1 MRSQFG
7 KYFANA
13 LRRDCVNE
21 NWTSISDTAYA
32 SAGGDG
38 GQNLLLIGGEDICH
52 SASGFVSRIVARGH
66 ESVIEHS
73 NVVFSLE
80 DATADLLFLVLR
92 SNRFLTCVPAGNTY
106 YLAGNIRMFK
116 DLVRTLRNQMNQADE
131 SGAEL
136 LRKLVEQFYNLP
148 QAFFTDFVEV
158 GWMKAEGFA
167 EKEAAEPIVPKVIYQ
182 EPSGQVV
189 ELLHLDSPN
198 VLPEWL
204 SLADRELLTTC
215 TVRITTSRDSSLQE
229 VRHRPAAYS
238 QESQRYVDLQNRLEY
253 IHPAEIPQDVAFPV
267 DLSGIPA
274 LSSSF
279 LRGTGEGET
288 VSLSFADMIYFTKAC
303 YTALRQAGFSPE
315 VARGDLAKCHEDND
329 CCDKIP
335 SAVASLSGVAR
346 RSGSPAANSRASPRH
361 FGVSAEERLAA
372 GSHAIRNGLVTLPCG
387 CKVIWSSH

>member
-1 MRSQFG
+1 MRIGLAYRTPHMLQLVEMAGRTCYRSEA
-7 KYFANA
+7 K
-13 LRRDCVNE
+13 
-21 NWTSISDTAYA
+21 ISAD
-32 SAGGDG
+32 
-38 GQNLLLIGGEDICH
+38 

-148 QAFFTDFVEV
+148 QAFFTDFVEA

-315 VARGDLAKCHEDND
+315 VARGILPNATKTTIVVTRSLAQWRHYLALRGD
-329 CCDKIP
+329 
-335 SAVASLSGVAR
+335 R
-346 RSGSPAANSRASPRH
+346 AAQRPIRERA
-361 FGVSAEERLAA
+361 
-372 GSHAIRNGLVTLPCG
+372 HAILGYLQRNGWLQDLML
-387 CKVIWSSH
+387 